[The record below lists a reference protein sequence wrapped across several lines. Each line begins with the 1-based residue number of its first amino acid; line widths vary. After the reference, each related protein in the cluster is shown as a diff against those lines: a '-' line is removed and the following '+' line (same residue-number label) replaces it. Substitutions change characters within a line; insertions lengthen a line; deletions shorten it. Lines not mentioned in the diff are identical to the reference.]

1 MIWIKQRDGTAN
13 WTVLTN
19 FTSTQYDYLNLNQNS
34 AATTV
39 NYSAN
44 EYLSAAPTATGI
56 PFVDYYGVNDSNPQQ
71 SYIAFLFATVA
82 GVSKVG
88 SFSHT
93 NGSAT
98 NVDCGFSSGARLVI
112 CKRTNDSGGWY
123 IFDSV
128 QGIVAGN
135 DPHLELN
142 SSGSQVTGF
151 DVIDPLSSGF
161 TIASGFLSSGTYI
174 FYAIA

>member
-1 MIWIKQRDGTAN
+1 MELNTNAAASSNGSIPNSSVHRYPLRTGDPNAGDNI
-13 WTVLTN
+13 TN
-19 FTSTQYDYLNLNQNS
+19 FCAQGLNS
-34 AATTV
+34 SGDTYVA
-39 NYSAN
+39 Y
-44 EYLSAAPTATGI
+44 
-56 PFVDYYGVNDSNPQQ
+56 
-71 SYIAFLFATVA
+71 LFATVA